1 MVIDFHTNT
10 FKKNNEDIY
19 GVTEKGAFVIDGAS
33 ALIEKNFIENEN
45 DVSWMGKWWK
55 KYLINNL
62 DNTEI
67 TIREVLKR
75 GIEAYNEE
83 FSNFA
88 NVDDLKGYE
97 KISASIGLTRRSDDF
112 LEIYVLGDVEI
123 SLIDDNN
130 KCKTITDTAIEV
142 LDNKVINMMKEGLG
156 KREKNIVFKG
166 FTKKEL
172 DLLKK
177 NRNKMNTKD
186 GYYILAHSIEAIDN
200 GIEVKIP
207 IEKVNKCLL
216 ATDGIKPLNLKYSRK
231 KLIDLIRFKGVKE
244 IISELREIENSI
256 IKENK
261 IGGLKSHDDVTMV
274 YLDFE

>member
-97 KISASIGLTRRSDDF
+97 KISASIGLTRRSYDF

-156 KREKNIVFKG
+156 KREKNIMFKG

>member
-156 KREKNIVFKG
+156 KREKNIMFKG